1 MSAIVQ
7 VEKLLGSE
15 AVMPWEQVEPS
26 LQGQI
31 SRALQPGSTPAGVVY
46 PASLEALAEVVACAH
61 LNRWR
66 ILPCGA
72 GSKLHWGGLAAGAEL
87 VVSMARL
94 NRLIEFASGD
104 LTVTAEA
111 GMTLVALQAEI
122 GKTGQFLAVDPAYPD
137 RATLG
142 GIVATADTGALR
154 QRYGGIRDL
163 LIGLTLVRSDGK
175 IAKAGGRVVKNVAGY
190 DLMKLL
196 TGSYGTLGILAQLS
210 FRLYPLPQATTTLML
225 TGDAARLAQLTA
237 TLLASALTPTA
248 IELLSGAR
256 VQQLA
261 ASGQTGSLAPAFSD
275 LGLVVR
281 FQNIEVSVVQQAEQ
295 LAALAQQ
302 IGLTSQR
309 VEQEDALW
317 QQLRAQIDAL
327 PPEGGITCKIG
338 VEPARAVELLSQMD
352 AELGTIHA
360 GSGLGTVHLPFA
372 DFPSD
377 PAVLAAV
384 QRLRQSCQQRG
395 GFLSVLAAPVAFKQQ
410 CLDQQIDLWGYT
422 GDALDVMQRLKA
434 QFDPESLLSPRRFVG
449 QI

>member
-7 VEKLLGSE
+7 LEKLLGSD
-15 AVMPWEQVEPS
+15 AVVPWEQVDPTLRS
-26 LQGQI
+26 QV
-31 SRALQPGSTPAGVVY
+31 SRAVQPGLTPDCVVY
-46 PASLEALAEVVACAH
+46 PDTIEALAEVVSCAH

-66 ILPCGA
+66 LLPSGQA
-72 GSKLHWGGLAAGAEL
+72 SKLHWGGLASAAEL
-87 VVSMARL
+87 VVSTARL

-111 GMTLVALQAEI
+111 GMTLAALQAEI
-122 GKTGQFLAVDPAYPD
+122 ATTGQFLAVDSAYPD

-210 FRLYPLPQATTTLML
+210 FRLYPIPQSSMTLVL
-225 TGDAARLAQLTA
+225 TGDAARLTQLTA
-237 TLLASALTPTA
+237 ALLASALTPTA
-248 IELLSGAR
+248 VELLSSAM

-261 ASGQTGSLAPAFSD
+261 TSTQDRGFSPADD

-281 FQNIEVSVVQQAEQ
+281 FQSIEVSVIQQAEQ
-295 LAALAQQ
+295 LTALAAQV
-302 IGLTSQR
+302 GLAPPQP
-309 VEQEDALW
+309 VGPEAALW
-317 QQLRAQIDAL
+317 QQLRALIDDAS
-327 PPEGGITCKIG
+327 PEAGITCKIG
-338 VEPARAVELLSQMD
+338 IEPAQAVELLSQLTG
-352 AELGTIHA
+352 LGVIHA
-360 GSGLGTVHLPFA
+360 GSGLGTIHLPF
-372 DFPSD
+372 SQ
-377 PAVLAAV
+377 PAPEREILATV
-384 QRLRQSCQQRG
+384 QRLRQFCQQRG
-395 GFLSVLAAPVAFKQQ
+395 GFMSVLAAPVILKQQ
-410 CLDQQIDLWGYT
+410 FLDQHIDLWGYT

-434 QFDPESLLSPRRFVG
+434 QFDPENLLNPRRFVG